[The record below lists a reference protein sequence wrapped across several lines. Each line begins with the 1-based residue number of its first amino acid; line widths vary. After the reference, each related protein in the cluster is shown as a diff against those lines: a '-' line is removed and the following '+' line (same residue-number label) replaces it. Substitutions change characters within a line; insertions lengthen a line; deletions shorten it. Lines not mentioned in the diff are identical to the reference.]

1 MFVSGVILGVIV
13 SLNDDRGVVVVEG
26 KDDEEGVNSPP
37 APPATMAKK
46 MGVPCQGP
54 LLRDIAVLSLVC
66 IVSMS
71 YLERGVVDYGF
82 VYTLLA
88 MYFVYV
94 LTVLGADAYHL
105 LYHLP
110 RVRRSESGVSLCSNS
125 GGGGGGVST
134 IEVGKGSDDKCCG
147 GSQGQDQDVATAAS
161 VREQLAVNEQTPLVA
176 TSSGDSSHHL
186 HNRHHSLPVHTHSI
200 RDTVIEAM
208 SNYTCDEEH
217 EQEEQI
223 VIFHPHHAVHPHHE
237 NGPMFLSNVFR
248 RGDALRRGS
257 TNSVSPKPSRSRSA
271 RQAIRKTVSDGITS
285 FHSWSNSDSARD
297 KNQNSGVSS
306 SSLSSPPEVKRL
318 SSPDRLTTVISSS
331 PPLNITSRSSV
342 DEECAQPSL
351 LKSCNN
357 NEENN
362 NNNNMTSIDDNNDE
376 DYENEPPLL
385 EELGVNFPHIY
396 SKSRAVLF
404 PIGKHAK
411 SLEAG
416 LIEDDADLAGP
427 LAFALGLGG
436 ELVLVG
442 KMHFGYVYGFGLS
455 GCLAMTLLLNL
466 LNPNG
471 AVSMWT
477 VVSILGYA
485 LLPVNLL
492 AGINILYR
500 VHKMNVVGMA
510 LAVLIILWCTAASTR
525 LFERGC
531 QMRDQRFLVAYP
543 AALLYSAFVMI
554 TIF

>member
-1 MFVSGVILGVIV
+1 MYGGGGQY
-13 SLNDDRGVVVVEG
+13 NT
-26 KDDEEGVNSPP
+26 NNNN
-37 APPATMAKK
+37 
-46 MGVPCQGP
+46 MGTTTSSTTNAG
-54 LLRDIAVLSLVC
+54 
-66 IVSMS
+66 
-71 YLERGVVDYGF
+71 YYGN
-82 VYTLLA
+82 TSNTTTA
-88 MYFVYV
+88 M
-94 LTVLGADAYHL
+94 
-105 LYHLP
+105 
-110 RVRRSESGVSLCSNS
+110 S
-125 GGGGGGVST
+125 GGGGMPMMMSSGSINTNTTNPMMMGNQSTQPAAAAPTSYNNDGNMMMMSGAMGSGPIGGGT
-134 IEVGKGSDDKCCG
+134 AP
-147 GSQGQDQDVATAAS
+147 AT
-161 VREQLAVNEQTPLVA
+161 TT
-176 TSSGDSSHHL
+176 TSSTPAPH
-186 HNRHHSLPVHTHSI
+186 
-200 RDTVIEAM
+200 
-208 SNYTCDEEH
+208 
-217 EQEEQI
+217 
-223 VIFHPHHAVHPHHE
+223 IFDPNA
-237 NGPMFLSNVFR
+237 
-248 RGDALRRGS
+248 A
-257 TNSVSPKPSRSRSA
+257 K
-271 RQAIRKTVSDGITS
+271 Q
-285 FHSWSNSDSARD
+285 
-297 KNQNSGVSS
+297 Q
-306 SSLSSPPEVKRL
+306 
-318 SSPDRLTTVISSS
+318 
-331 PPLNITSRSSV
+331 
-342 DEECAQPSL
+342 QQQQQ
-351 LKSCNN
+351 
-357 NEENN
+357 ENN
-362 NNNNMTSIDDNNDE
+362 NNNNMTSIDNNYDE

>member
-1 MFVSGVILGVIV
+1 MYGGGQYNNNNNNMGTTTSSTTNARYYGNT
-13 SLNDDRGVVVVEG
+13 SNTTTA
-26 KDDEEGVNSPP
+26 SS
-37 APPATMAKK
+37 TM
-46 MGVPCQGP
+46 
-54 LLRDIAVLSLVC
+54 
-66 IVSMS
+66 
-71 YLERGVVDYGF
+71 
-82 VYTLLA
+82 
-88 MYFVYV
+88 
-94 LTVLGADAYHL
+94 
-105 LYHLP
+105 
-110 RVRRSESGVSLCSNS
+110 S
-125 GGGGGGVST
+125 GGGGMPMMMS
-134 IEVGKGSDDKCCG
+134 G
-147 GSQGQDQDVATAAS
+147 GSINTNTTTNPMMMRNQSTQPAPASTSYTNDVNTMMMSGAMGSGPIGGTS
-161 VREQLAVNEQTPLVA
+161 PTTTT
-176 TSSGDSSHHL
+176 TSSTPAPH
-186 HNRHHSLPVHTHSI
+186 
-200 RDTVIEAM
+200 
-208 SNYTCDEEH
+208 
-217 EQEEQI
+217 
-223 VIFHPHHAVHPHHE
+223 IFDPNA
-237 NGPMFLSNVFR
+237 
-248 RGDALRRGS
+248 A
-257 TNSVSPKPSRSRSA
+257 K
-271 RQAIRKTVSDGITS
+271 Q
-285 FHSWSNSDSARD
+285 
-297 KNQNSGVSS
+297 Q
-306 SSLSSPPEVKRL
+306 
-318 SSPDRLTTVISSS
+318 
-331 PPLNITSRSSV
+331 
-342 DEECAQPSL
+342 QQQQ
-351 LKSCNN
+351 
-357 NEENN
+357 ENN
-362 NNNNMTSIDDNNDE
+362 NNNNMTSIDNNNDE

>member
-1 MFVSGVILGVIV
+1 MGTTTSSTANAGYYGNT
-13 SLNDDRGVVVVEG
+13 SN
-26 KDDEEGVNSPP
+26 
-37 APPATMAKK
+37 ATTASSTM
-46 MGVPCQGP
+46 
-54 LLRDIAVLSLVC
+54 
-66 IVSMS
+66 
-71 YLERGVVDYGF
+71 
-82 VYTLLA
+82 
-88 MYFVYV
+88 
-94 LTVLGADAYHL
+94 
-105 LYHLP
+105 
-110 RVRRSESGVSLCSNS
+110 S
-125 GGGGGGVST
+125 GGGGMPMMTS
-134 IEVGKGSDDKCCG
+134 G
-147 GSQGQDQDVATAAS
+147 GSINTNTTNPMMMGNQSTQPAAPASTSYNNDGNMMMMSGAMGSGPIGGGTAPP
-161 VREQLAVNEQTPLVA
+161 T
-176 TSSGDSSHHL
+176 TSSSTPAPH
-186 HNRHHSLPVHTHSI
+186 
-200 RDTVIEAM
+200 
-208 SNYTCDEEH
+208 
-217 EQEEQI
+217 
-223 VIFHPHHAVHPHHE
+223 IFDPNA
-237 NGPMFLSNVFR
+237 
-248 RGDALRRGS
+248 A
-257 TNSVSPKPSRSRSA
+257 K
-271 RQAIRKTVSDGITS
+271 Q
-285 FHSWSNSDSARD
+285 
-297 KNQNSGVSS
+297 Q
-306 SSLSSPPEVKRL
+306 
-318 SSPDRLTTVISSS
+318 
-331 PPLNITSRSSV
+331 
-342 DEECAQPSL
+342 QQQ
-351 LKSCNN
+351 
-357 NEENN
+357 ENN
-362 NNNNMTSIDDNNDE
+362 NNNNMTSIYNNYDE